1 MNPTKKVS
9 KKVKVQIMAGKA
21 IPAPPLGP
29 ALGQAG
35 VNIADFTK
43 KFNDATKDMKG
54 LLSVKIYAYEDR
66 TYDFV
71 AKSATTTSMI
81 KEAVGMKKL
90 SAKPGSVKAGKITK
104 AQIKA
109 IAEHKMADMTAND
122 IDAAMKIVEGSAR
135 SMGLEVVA

>member
-1 MNPTKKVS
+1 MDPNKKVT

-21 IPAPPLGP
+21 VPAPPLGP

-43 KFNDATKDMKG
+43 RFNDATKDMKG

-71 AKSATTTSMI
+71 AKTATTTSMI
-81 KEAVGMKKL
+81 KEVLGMK
-90 SAKPGSVKAGKITK
+90 SGSNKPGIQKAGKITK
-104 AQIKA
+104 AQIRA
-109 IAEHKMADMTAND
+109 IAEHKLNDLTANT
-122 IDAAMKIVEGSAR
+122 IEEAEKIIAGAAR
-135 SMGLEVVA
+135 SMGLEVSN

>member
-1 MNPTKKVS
+1 MNPTKRVT

-21 IPAPPLGP
+21 MPAPPLGP

-43 KFNDATKDMKG
+43 KFNEATKDMKG

-71 AKSATTTSMI
+71 VKSATTTSMI
-81 KEAVGMKKL
+81 KEAVGMKTL
-90 SAKPGSVKAGKITK
+90 SAKPGIVKAGKITK
-104 AQIKA
+104 AQIRA
-109 IAEHKMADMTAND
+109 VAEHKIADMTAND

>member
-1 MNPTKKVS
+1 MNPTKKVT

-43 KFNDATKDMKG
+43 KFNDATKEMKG
-54 LLSVKIYAYEDR
+54 LLSVKIFAYEDR

-71 AKSATTTSMI
+71 AKSATTTSLI
-81 KEAVGMKKL
+81 KEALGLK
-90 SAKPGSVKAGKITK
+90 SGSNKPGSIKAGKITK
-104 AQIKA
+104 AQIRS
-109 IAEHKMADMTAND
+109 IAEHKMADLTANTLEQ
-122 IDAAMKIVEGSAR
+122 AEKIVAGSAR
-135 SMGLEVVA
+135 SMGLEVAG

>member
-1 MNPTKKVS
+1 MDPNKRVT
-9 KKVKVQIMAGKA
+9 KKVKVQIVAAKA

-43 KFNDATKDMKG
+43 KFNEATKDMKG

-71 AKSATTTSMI
+71 VKSATTTSMI
-81 KEAVGMKKL
+81 KEALGLKSL
-90 SAKPGSVKAGKITK
+90 SAKPGSIKAGKITK
-104 AQIKA
+104 AQIRA
-109 IAEHKMADMTAND
+109 IAEAKMAYLTANT
-122 IDAAMKIVEGSAR
+122 IEEAEKIIAGSAR
-135 SMGLEVVA
+135 SMGLEIA

>member
-81 KEAVGMKKL
+81 KEVLGMKSL
-90 SAKPGSVKAGKITK
+90 SAKPGITKAGKITK

-122 IDAAMKIVEGSAR
+122 IAGAMKIVEGSAR
-135 SMGLEVVA
+135 SMGLDIVA

>member
-81 KEAVGMKKL
+81 KEAVGMKTL
-90 SAKPGSVKAGKITK
+90 SAKPGSIKAGKITK

-122 IDAAMKIVEGSAR
+122 IAGAMKIVEGSAR
-135 SMGLEVVA
+135 SMGLEIVA

>member
-1 MNPTKKVS
+1 MDPNKKVT

-21 IPAPPLGP
+21 MPAPPLGP

-81 KEAVGMKKL
+81 KEVLGLKTL
-90 SAKPGSVKAGKITK
+90 SNKPGIQKAGKITK
-104 AQIKA
+104 AQIRA
-109 IAEHKMADMTAND
+109 IAEHKLADLTANSVEE
-122 IDAAMKIVEGSAR
+122 AEKIIAGSAR

>member
-1 MNPTKKVS
+1 MNPTKRVS

-81 KEAVGMKKL
+81 KEVLGLKNL

-135 SMGLEVVA
+135 SMGLEIVA

>member
-1 MNPTKKVS
+1 MDPNKRVT
-9 KKVKVQIMAGKA
+9 KKVKVQIVAAKA

-43 KFNDATKDMKG
+43 KFNEATKDMKG

-71 AKSATTTSMI
+71 VKSATTTSMI
-81 KEAVGMKKL
+81 KEALGLKSL
-90 SAKPGSVKAGKITK
+90 SAKPGSIKAGKITK
-104 AQIKA
+104 AQIRA
-109 IAEHKMADMTAND
+109 IAEAKMADLTANT
-122 IDAAMKIVEGSAR
+122 IEEAEKIIAGSAR
-135 SMGLEVVA
+135 SMGLEIA

>member
-1 MNPTKKVS
+1 MDSTKKVT
-9 KKVKVQIMAGKA
+9 KKVKVQIMAAKA
-21 IPAPPLGP
+21 MPAPPLGP

-43 KFNDATKDMKG
+43 RFNEETKDMKG

-81 KEAVGMKKL
+81 KEVLGVKTL
-90 SAKPGSVKAGKITK
+90 SNKPGIQKAGKITK
-104 AQIKA
+104 AQIRA
-109 IAEHKMADMTAND
+109 IAEHKLADLTANT
-122 IDAAMKIVEGSAR
+122 IDEAEKIIAGSAR
-135 SMGLEVVA
+135 SMGLELVD

>member
-1 MNPTKKVS
+1 MNPTKRVS

-81 KEAVGMKKL
+81 KEVLGLKNL

-104 AQIKA
+104 AQIRA

-122 IDAAMKIVEGSAR
+122 IEGAMKIVEGSAR
-135 SMGLEVVA
+135 SMGLEIVA

>member
-1 MNPTKKVS
+1 MDPNKKVT
-9 KKVKVQIMAGKA
+9 KKVKVQVMAGKA
-21 IPAPPLGP
+21 VPAPPLGP

-71 AKSATTTSMI
+71 VKTATTTSMI
-81 KEAVGMKKL
+81 KESLGIK
-90 SAKPGSVKAGKITK
+90 SGSNKPGLTKAGKITK
-104 AQIKA
+104 AQIRA
-109 IAEHKMADMTAND
+109 IAEHKMNDLTANT
-122 IDAAMKIVEGSAR
+122 IEEAEKIIAGSVR
-135 SMGLEVVA
+135 SMGIDIA

>member
-1 MNPTKKVS
+1 MNPTKKVT

-21 IPAPPLGP
+21 MPAPPLGP

-71 AKSATTTSMI
+71 VKSATTTSMI
-81 KEAVGMKKL
+81 KEALGMKSL
-90 SAKPGSVKAGKITK
+90 SAKPGLVKAGKITK

-109 IAEHKMADMTAND
+109 VAEHKMADMTAND

>member
-1 MNPTKKVS
+1 MNPTKRVT

-21 IPAPPLGP
+21 MPAPPLGP

-71 AKSATTTSMI
+71 VKSATTTSMI
-81 KEAVGMKKL
+81 KESVGMKTL
-90 SAKPGSVKAGKITK
+90 SPKPGITKAGKITK
-104 AQIKA
+104 AQIRA

-135 SMGLEVVA
+135 SMGLDVVA

>member
-81 KEAVGMKKL
+81 KEVLAMKTL
-90 SAKPGSVKAGKITK
+90 SAKPGITKAGKITK

-122 IDAAMKIVEGSAR
+122 IAGAMKIVEGSAR
-135 SMGLEVVA
+135 SMGLEIVA

>member
-1 MNPTKKVS
+1 MNPDKKVN

-21 IPAPPLGP
+21 VPAPPLGP

-81 KEAVGMKKL
+81 KEVLGLKNL
-90 SAKPGSVKAGKITK
+90 SAKPGIVKSGKITK

-135 SMGLEVVA
+135 SMGLEIIA

>member
-1 MNPTKKVS
+1 MDTTKKVT

-81 KEAVGMKKL
+81 KEVLGMKTL
-90 SAKPGSVKAGKITK
+90 SPKPGVTKAGKITK
-104 AQIKA
+104 AQIRS
-109 IAEHKMADMTAND
+109 IAEHKMNDMTAND
-122 IDAAMKIVEGSAR
+122 IEGAMKIVEGSVR
-135 SMGLEVVA
+135 SMGLELVA

>member
-1 MNPTKKVS
+1 MNPNKKIN

-43 KFNDATKDMKG
+43 KFNDATKEMKG

-71 AKSATTTSMI
+71 VKSATTTSMI
-81 KEAVGMKKL
+81 KETLGLKSL
-90 SAKPGSVKAGKITK
+90 SAKPGSVKAGKITN

-109 IAEHKMADMTAND
+109 IAEHKLADLTANTVEE
-122 IDAAMKIVEGSAR
+122 AMKIVAGSAR

>member
-1 MNPTKKVS
+1 MDTNKKVT
-9 KKVKVQIMAGKA
+9 KMVKVQIMAAKA
-21 IPAPPLGP
+21 MPAPPLGP

-54 LLSVKIYAYEDR
+54 LLSVKIYVYEDR

-71 AKSATTTSMI
+71 AKSATTTSLI
-81 KEAVGMKKL
+81 KEATGLKTL
-90 SAKPGSVKAGKITK
+90 SNKPGIQKAGKITK

-109 IAEHKMADMTAND
+109 IAEHKMQDLTANTVEQ
-122 IDAAMKIVEGSAR
+122 AMKIVEGSAR
-135 SMGLEVVA
+135 SMGLEVTE